1 MHYEVDSAVP
11 VPSSSSENKNPTVGE
26 SSNKESEGNKNN
38 SQNELN
44 VVEAETKSVLF
55 YPQWIYCDLR
65 YFDMTILGKFSV
77 IMAGMHK

>member
-1 MHYEVDSAVP
+1 VHYEVDSAVP
-11 VPSSSSENKNPTVGE
+11 VPSSENKNPTVGE